1 MAIVVAFRHS
11 IDITFFTLGDLLA
24 TVVITAVVVTI
35 VVVTIVVVVTLVV
48 VIAAVT
54 RLPSPAPPPGTHLG
68 CWSLQHTRLNIPTA
82 LWLLLISPSHAFVVH
97 FQQTG

>member
-1 MAIVVAFRHS
+1 MLPIPFILFYFMAIVVAFRHS

-54 RLPSPAPPPGTHLG
+54 RLPPPAPPPRYT
-68 CWSLQHTRLNIPTA
+68 P
-82 LWLLLISPSHAFVVH
+82 WLLELATYEVEHSHCSLVTFDFA
-97 FQQTG
+97 